1 MGRGD
6 RRLPERRTGLQLG
19 SGNRSCRSA
28 ASTARTPTLD
38 EVKGYVA
45 SGDIHYFM
53 GGGGFRG
60 QNGGGNSGNE
70 ISSWVQAN
78 FTQVSIG
85 GTTMYDLTSH

>member
-1 MGRGD
+1 M
-6 RRLPERRTGLQLG
+6 
-19 SGNRSCRSA
+19 
-28 ASTARTPTLD
+28 
-38 EVKGYVA
+38 A
-45 SGDIHYFM
+45 SGDIHYFV

-85 GTTMYDLTSH
+85 GTTMYDLTQPLSTAGTAS